1 MIFQLKQANKT
12 KELLIVNGYCDNSD
26 KVSKCLE
33 LLKTLRSFNGDILYV
48 SSCEI
53 DEKISREVDYAF
65 FQRRNLVEE
74 SNRITF
80 IDCLFLLDSN
90 RKGLPSRA
98 EPSLVTRNYIHDS
111 GLAHLDLIFQGI
123 QIAQGL
129 GYGHFHSFTYDI
141 KHTPQEIN
149 DYLNKSSNALR
160 NNNKSGYF
168 IQHTEQQK
176 QTKTGDMFKYF
187 VSTCIVFSG
196 NVDFFNQDYL
206 VRKFSTYPR
215 FDDINIPRQ
224 LVTKYWC
231 GEHFMT
237 ACLQDYFNF
246 EEFHLEEDEFAS
258 SFKSQC
264 TDTHLEEK
272 KIDRLVYNEPT
283 NEIFAFFLKDPSTAS
298 FKINGEKVTPLSVT
312 PRVYPAAVIAFPE
325 LKKPI
330 FLTKFPSI
338 HDGTYDLGGYT
349 FINTDHFQQRNLV
362 KTLENSGSADVTD
375 MTFL

>member
-12 KELLIVNGYCDNSD
+12 KELLIVNGYCDNND

-80 IDCLFLLDSN
+80 MDSLFLLDSN
-90 RKGLPSRA
+90 RKGLPSRD
-98 EPSLVTRNYIHDS
+98 EP
-111 GLAHLDLIFQGI
+111 QGI

-141 KHTPQEIN
+141 THTPQEIN

-272 KIDRLVYNEPT
+272 DMYRLVYNEPT
-283 NEIFAFFLKDPSTAS
+283 NEVFAFFLKDPSTIT
-298 FKINGEKVTPLSVT
+298 FKIDGEKVTPLSVT
-312 PRVYPAAVIAFPE
+312 PRVYPAAVIEFPE
-325 LKKPI
+325 LKKPT

-338 HDGTYDLGGYT
+338 RDGAYDLGGYT
-349 FINTDHFQQRNLV
+349 FINNDHFQQYNFV
-362 KTLENSGSADVTD
+362 KTLENSSNADVTD

>member
-1 MIFQLKQANKT
+1 
-12 KELLIVNGYCDNSD
+12 
-26 KVSKCLE
+26 
-33 LLKTLRSFNGDILYV
+33 
-48 SSCEI
+48 
-53 DEKISREVDYAF
+53 
-65 FQRRNLVEE
+65 
-74 SNRITF
+74 
-80 IDCLFLLDSN
+80 
-90 RKGLPSRA
+90 
-98 EPSLVTRNYIHDS
+98 
-111 GLAHLDLIFQGI
+111 
-123 QIAQGL
+123 
-129 GYGHFHSFTYDI
+129 
-141 KHTPQEIN
+141 
-149 DYLNKSSNALR
+149 
-160 NNNKSGYF
+160 
-168 IQHTEQQK
+168 
-176 QTKTGDMFKYF
+176 MFKYF

-246 EEFHLEEDEFAS
+246 EEFHLEE
-258 SFKSQC
+258 
-264 TDTHLEEK
+264 K

-298 FKINGEKVTPLSVT
+298 LKINGEKVTPLSVT
-312 PRVYPAAVIAFPE
+312 PRVYPAAVIEFPE